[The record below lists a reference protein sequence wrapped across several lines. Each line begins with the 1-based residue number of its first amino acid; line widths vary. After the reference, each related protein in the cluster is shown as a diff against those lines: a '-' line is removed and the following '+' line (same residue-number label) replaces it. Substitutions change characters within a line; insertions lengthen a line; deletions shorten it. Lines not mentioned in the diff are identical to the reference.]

1 MSSERAVSWPRRGVV
16 CLAAMLGCGSP
27 AAGEGAST
35 SPMSAGATSTGA
47 TEGIEAG
54 SGSSTQVVT
63 TLEASSSTSVE
74 DGSSSL
80 GESSGGEPDE
90 RGCPGSAPSAW
101 IACEGFEGITDPA
114 TELSQWNVNGDG
126 FAVETGV
133 GVDGGQGL
141 RVRLQPGVM
150 LGGWVTLRFGQ
161 GPAAPAVDSPDG
173 RWDELW
179 LRYRLRTGA
188 DWPGRPIGDVAELI
202 AMNGANWG
210 IAADLNLHGEGS
222 MRIAARGWT
231 CIFEGQLA
239 CDGSNDWTGV
249 LQNISNAEGSTVV
262 FDAGHADTWQCI
274 EAHMRLN
281 TPGLADGEAQVWID
295 GESELEQS
303 GIDWRGTW
311 DQFGINA
318 VRFTNYAEPVAAPLD
333 FFIDDVVVGTARVG
347 CE

>member
-1 MSSERAVSWPRRGVV
+1 MSWPRRGVV
-16 CLAAMLGCGSP
+16 GLAAILGCAGQGPEGDGSS
-27 AAGEGAST
+27 ST
-35 SPMSAGATSTGA
+35 SSTSAGATSTGT
-47 TEGIEAG
+47 TEGADAG
-54 SGSSTQVVT
+54 SGGSTEVMT
-63 TLEASSSTSVE
+63 TVAASSSSTSVE
-74 DGSSSL
+74 GGSTSGDAS
-80 GESSGGEPDE
+80 SSGGELDE
-90 RGCPGSAPSAW
+90 RGCPDAAPSDW
-101 IACEGFEGITDPA
+101 VACEGFEGITDPA
-114 TELSQWNVNGDG
+114 TELSQWNVNADG
-126 FAVETGV
+126 FAVEAGV
-133 GVDGGQGL
+133 GIDGGQGL

-150 LGGWVTLRFGQ
+150 FGGWVTLRFGQ
-161 GPAAPAVDSPDG
+161 GPDAPAIDSPDG

-188 DWPGRPIGDVAELI
+188 DWPGRPIGDVGELI

-222 MRIAARGWT
+222 MRIAARGWS
-231 CIFEGQLA
+231 CIFEGELA

-249 LQNISNAEGSTVV
+249 LQNITNAEGSTVV

-281 TPGLADGEAQVWID
+281 TPGQADGEAHVWID
-295 GESELEQS
+295 GAAEIEQV

-311 DQFGINA
+311 DDFGINA

-333 FFIDDVVVGTARVG
+333 FVIDDVVVGTARVG